1 MDVSPYLDL
10 KPAPNAVFDNLD
22 ERRTRVRFMLPDGD
36 GDWHGMTWQ
45 AFADQIRRIGQY
57 LIDIG
62 IKSGDRVV
70 IFAPNSV
77 EWLSAAL
84 ATQAVGGVMVPIYG
98 TSTAEHAAYVVEHS
112 GAKAVFTDTEQLLGR
127 VFDGWSAYGEV
138 RKVVTLS
145 DDVEPAS
152 VLQQVRNGDASRAPT
167 FGEVEERLTSIDR
180 VFELGASLD
189 DETPERFDN
198 ALDGV
203 SIDQDGLM
211 LYTSGTTGKPKGVP
225 LTHRNVG
232 TNGNDWLRCNAPLI
246 EEGAVDLLWLPL
258 SHVFGFGEA
267 CLGNTL
273 GFTTY
278 MTDPG
283 SVLGQ
288 LETVKP
294 SVFMSVPRYF
304 EKLCEAAREGAGD
317 RREAIDNL
325 RRITG
330 GSLTF
335 CLSGG
340 AGLSR
345 EVKELFYDA
354 DMLIIEGYG
363 LTEASPTLTLNRPDD
378 FDFDTVGKPLPSV
391 DVKIAEDGEILAR
404 GDSIFNGYHNNPSA
418 TADAFRDDGW
428 LKTGDLGKFTD
439 DGFLQ
444 IIGRKKD
451 ILVTAAGKNI
461 SPAKIETKFDDDP
474 YISHLVVYG
483 DGKKYL
489 TAGVWPNLEVVEEA
503 LDEEPTTRAI
513 RGLIEPR
520 VDEGNADLAR
530 YETIKKF
537 AIIEEPLTVDN
548 GLLTPTLKVK
558 RNDVYDAFED
568 QFEALYEE
576 DA

>member
-1 MDVSPYLDL
+1 MDVTPYLGL
-10 KPAPNAVFDNLD
+10 KPAPHAVFDHLD
-22 ERRTRVRFMLPDGD
+22 ERRTRVRFMLPDGE
-36 GDWHGMTWQ
+36 GDWYGMTWQ

-57 LIDIG
+57 LIDVG
-62 IKSGDRVV
+62 VKSGDRVA

-77 EWLSAAL
+77 EWISAAL
-84 ATQAVGGVMVPIYG
+84 ATQAVGGVLVPIYG

-112 GAKAVFTDTEQLLGR
+112 DARVVFTDTEPLLSR
-127 VFDGWSAYGEV
+127 VFDRWDAYDQV
-138 RKVVTLS
+138 LKVVTLS
-145 DDVEPAS
+145 DDVEPS
-152 VLQQVRNGDASRAPT
+152 PVLQGVRDDGKNGDAPT
-167 FGEVEERLTSIDR
+167 FGEIEERVTSVER

-189 DETPERFDN
+189 DEEPERFDN
-198 ALDGV
+198 ALEGV
-203 SIDQDGLM
+203 SLEQDGLM

-225 LTHRNVG
+225 LTHRNVS
-232 TNGNDWLRCNAPLI
+232 TNGNDWMKCNAPLI

-278 MTDPG
+278 MTDPQ

-304 EKLCEAAREGAGD
+304 EKLVEAAREETD
-317 RREAIDNL
+317 TRQESIDAL

-330 GSLTF
+330 GNLQF

-391 DVKIAEDGEILAR
+391 ELKIAEDGEILAK
-404 GDSIFNGYHNNPSA
+404 GDNIFEGYHKNPSA
-418 TADAFRDDGW
+418 TADTFTDDGW
-428 LKTGDLGKFTD
+428 LLTGDLGRFTD

-444 IIGRKKD
+444 IIGRKKE
-451 ILVTAAGKNI
+451 ILVTAAGKNV
-461 SPAKIETKFDDDP
+461 SPTKIEEKFDDDP

-489 TAGVWPNLEVVEEA
+489 VAGVWPNRETIEDRLGDDA
-503 LDEEPTTRAI
+503 GIKAI
-513 RGLIEPR
+513 RGLLEPR
-520 VDEGNADLAR
+520 IEEANAELAS

-537 AIIEEPLTVDN
+537 AVVDEPLTVDD
-548 GLLTPTLKVK
+548 GFLTPTLKVK
-558 RNDVYDAFED
+558 RRKVYEAFGDEL
-568 QFEALYEE
+568 EALYGE
-576 DA
+576 